1 MVFLKVLPSL
11 CLFTTGS
18 QCSEYGSR
26 MYSPVGL
33 DWSTDEDQGSF
44 HSLQPGC
51 PLPNNTLCSW
61 GVFLIPQCHTWLS
74 ASQEFSFP
82 LAALSPAF
90 RELLLSVHQGH
101 GVILLSPLQSSA
113 FGGSLPCTVCPIGDL
128 SQTSCSGFQDSAH
141 EPSTHFIF
149 WWWLTGK
156 SWLVNVNLARVWDFF
171 KNLADFSV
179 LWSIADSYSF

>member
-1 MVFLKVLPSL
+1 MFVHCRLPMFWIRKQDVFSCGAWLEHWWGPEI
-11 CLFTTGS
+11 FS
-18 QCSEYGSR
+18 QCATWC
-26 MYSPVGL
+26 L
-33 DWSTDEDQGSF
+33 
-44 HSLQPGC
+44 
-51 PLPNNTLCSW
+51 LPNNMVCSW

-128 SQTSCSGFQDSAH
+128 SQISCSGFQDSAH

-156 SWLVNVNLARVWDFF
+156 GWLVSVNLARVWDFF
-171 KNLADFSV
+171 KSLADFSV